1 MSTDHSYFLRG
12 HFLKVSKDADQAE
25 LVALRFGKARASSG
39 VRDDAIADT
48 LEESYSADDG
58 VAEEAWQAQESS
70 LDTASSQILEELER
84 RSKSLGDLYPFS
96 LEGDVLTYEQSDS
109 LVYEFLLCTSL
120 SPSLTTGRFKDF
132 PRQFER
138 LATVLTANFL
148 GPNTRYCHIGFPNEK
163 KRFKRAVTVA
173 IEESKELRW
182 QPVDDLP
189 DEGPRQGDEGV
200 DYILWK
206 DFGCGRPIGQ
216 PFYFGQCACGNDWD
230 SKLND
235 VSAKFFKWFSKLK
248 VCPAKVF
255 AIPFVV
261 PDNKLTEVARDAG
274 IVMDRLR
281 LVKAVSSGEHFDQE
295 DWKDKL
301 FDTMCLVAAA

>member
-1 MSTDHSYFLRG
+1 M
-12 HFLKVSKDADQAE
+12 
-25 LVALRFGKARASSG
+25 
-39 VRDDAIADT
+39 
-48 LEESYSADDG
+48 
-58 VAEEAWQAQESS
+58 
-70 LDTASSQILEELER
+70 
-84 RSKSLGDLYPFS
+84 
-96 LEGDVLTYEQSDS
+96 
-109 LVYEFLLCTSL
+109 
-120 SPSLTTGRFKDF
+120 
-132 PRQFER
+132 
-138 LATVLTANFL
+138 
-148 GPNTRYCHIGFPNEK
+148 
-163 KRFKRAVTVA
+163 
-173 IEESKELRW
+173 
-182 QPVDDLP
+182 
-189 DEGPRQGDEGV
+189 